1 MAIEGRAYRFG
12 NDVDTDQIIPG
23 RHLALVKPLDIAL
36 HAMEG
41 ADPGFASR
49 FNRGSLIVA
58 GRNFG
63 CGSSREHAPI
73 GLQAA
78 GVSCVVAE
86 SFGRIFY
93 RNAINIGLPVLRCE
107 GISMAVEDG
116 DLLSV
121 DLAEGWVTLP
131 GRGAVLRGER
141 LSGHILE
148 LLRCGGLVNYVRMRL
163 SKGDGNAD
171 GNA

>member
-1 MAIEGRAYRFG
+1 
-12 NDVDTDQIIPG
+12 
-23 RHLALVKPLDIAL
+23 
-36 HAMEG
+36 MEG

-49 FNRGSLIVA
+49 FVRGSLIVA

-107 GISMAVEDG
+107 GIFEAVKEG

-121 DLAEGWVTLP
+121 DLAEGSVTLRLQ
-131 GRGAVLRGER
+131 GTVLKGER
-141 LSGHILE
+141 LSGHVLE
-148 LLRCGGLVNYVRMRL
+148 LLGCGGLVNYVRQRL
-163 SKGDGNAD
+163 SKGDRNG
-171 GNA
+171 